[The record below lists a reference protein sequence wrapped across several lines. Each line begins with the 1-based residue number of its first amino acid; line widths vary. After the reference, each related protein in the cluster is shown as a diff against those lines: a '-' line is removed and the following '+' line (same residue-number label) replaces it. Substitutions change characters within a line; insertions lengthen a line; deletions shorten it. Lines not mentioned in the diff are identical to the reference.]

1 MFYEKHNDS
10 SNPLLIQA
18 TLELIARR
26 RAAESSDAA
35 MLAARVGIT
44 PDAWQADVLRSTER
58 QVALLC
64 SRQAGKSTVT
74 SLLALHEA
82 LHRTGALILLL
93 SPSLRQSQELFLK
106 VKQAYGAL
114 TGEIV
119 QAREESAL
127 RMHFSNDA
135 RIVALPGKEA
145 TIRGYSGVD
154 LLVIDEAARVSDE
167 LYQAVRPMLAVSGG
181 RIVLLS
187 TPFGKR
193 GFFFDVWNSGGAG
206 WHRTKITAY
215 DCPRIGREWLDDERA
230 QIGDFWFEQE
240 YLCEFKDD
248 VSAVFR
254 YEDIQNAIVEAV
266 EPQWSIADALR

>member
-1 MFYEKHNDS
+1 MFYEKHSGS

-18 TLELIARR
+18 ANNLVARR
-26 RAAESSDAA
+26 RAAESNDAV

-82 LHRTGALILLL
+82 LHRPRALVLLL

-106 VKQAYGAL
+106 VKQAYGVL
-114 TGEIV
+114 GGEQI

-127 RMHFSNDA
+127 RMQFSNDA
-135 RIVALPGKEA
+135 RIVALPGTEA

-154 LLVIDEAARVSDE
+154 LLIIDEASRVSDE

-181 RIVLLS
+181 RIVLLT

-193 GFFFDVWNSGGAG
+193 GFFHHEWTEGGDE
-206 WHRTKITAY
+206 WRKVKITAH
-215 DCPRIGREWLDDERA
+215 DCPRISPAWLESERKR
-230 QIGDFWFEQE
+230 IGDWWFRQE
-240 YLCEFKDD
+240 YLCEFVENTDQVFSYDD
-248 VSAVFR
+248 IR
-254 YEDIQNAIVEAV
+254 R
-266 EPQWSIADALR
+266 ALDPDVKPLFGG